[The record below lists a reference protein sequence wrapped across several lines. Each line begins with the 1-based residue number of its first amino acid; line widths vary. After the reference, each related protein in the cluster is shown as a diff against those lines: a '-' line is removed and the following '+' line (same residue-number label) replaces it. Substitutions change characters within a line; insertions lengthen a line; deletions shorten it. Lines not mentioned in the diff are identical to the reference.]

1 MKVIGKTVLITGA
14 GSGIG
19 QALVIA
25 LIKKGARVVAID
37 INEIG
42 LGESKRLS
50 GAVANNYK
58 SYVLDITD
66 RQAVTHIIGN
76 IAFDFAFVD
85 ILINNAGIIQSSVGI
100 NELGINT
107 AERIMAVNFT
117 AAFNLIKVLL
127 PFLLKRKEGHIVNIA
142 SMGTCA
148 QVSGQSFYKAS
159 KAALAALSEGL
170 TAELSGTNIGVS
182 TIFPGS
188 IKTNIAAN
196 SGLKKSELNF
206 NRGKTKMTPPARAAD
221 LIIRAIE
228 KGSPRL
234 VIGSDAKSM
243 DYRSRLNPLYEQK
256 LIAQQL
262 KGQPK

>member
-14 GSGIG
+14 GNGIG
-19 QALVIA
+19 RALVIA

-37 INEIG
+37 INEVG

-66 RQAVTHIIGN
+66 RKEVAHIVEN

-100 NELGINT
+100 NELGVNT
-107 AERIMAVNFT
+107 AEKIMAVNFT

-127 PFLLKRKEGHIVNIA
+127 PLLLKRKEGHIVNIA

-148 QVSGQSFYKAS
+148 HVSGQSFYKAS

-188 IKTNIAAN
+188 ITTNIAAN
-196 SGLKKSELNF
+196 SGLNKSELNSDI
-206 NRGKTKMTPPARAAD
+206 GKIKTTSPTRAAD

-243 DYRSRLNPLYEQK
+243 DYLSRLSPLHQQK
-256 LIAQQL
+256 LIAKQIKDQRN
-262 KGQPK
+262 